1 MRDNLFA
8 GLRVRAFNAPT
19 RQRASAEGGSAPH
32 WCRGGNAGTRPMKIL
47 LIGDIVGRPGRV
59 IIEKELVRLREERTL
74 DLVIANCENAAGG
87 AGITPP
93 IAEDLFRSGVDV
105 LTSGNHVWRKK
116 EAYELLRMDPRVIRP
131 ANYPEGAP
139 GAGSTVVATLAGEKV
154 GVLNVMGRVFME
166 PLDCPFRA
174 AEREV
179 ARLKMVTPVIIVDM
193 HAEATS
199 EKVAMGWF
207 LDGKVS
213 CVFGTHTHI
222 PTADERILPK
232 GSGFITDVGMTGP
245 YDSVIGRRV
254 EQILEKFLSNLPM
267 KSEVAEGN
275 IQLRGL
281 IVDVDAKT
289 GKARSVERL
298 TQVMEGA
305 VHDNGR

>member
-1 MRDNLFA
+1 
-8 GLRVRAFNAPT
+8 
-19 RQRASAEGGSAPH
+19 
-32 WCRGGNAGTRPMKIL
+32 MKIL
-47 LIGDIVGRPGRV
+47 LIGDIIGRPGRV
-59 IIEKELVRLREERTL
+59 IVEREVVPLRESLGL

-93 IAEDLFRSGVDV
+93 IADELFRAGVDV

-116 EAYELLRMDPRVIRP
+116 EAFELLKLDHRVIRP
-131 ANYPEGAP
+131 ANYPDGAP
-139 GAGSTVVATLAGEKV
+139 GTGSTVVETLDGQKV

-174 AEREV
+174 AEREL
-179 ARLKMVTPVIIVDM
+179 ARLKLSTSVIIVDM

-199 EKVAMGWF
+199 EKVAIGWF

-232 GSGFITDVGMTGP
+232 GTAVITDVGMTGS

-254 EQILEKFLSNLPM
+254 DQILERFLSSLPM

-281 IVDVDAKT
+281 LVEVDDAT
-289 GKARSVERL
+289 GKARAVERITRVL
-298 TQVMEGA
+298 DETVR
-305 VHDNGR
+305 DDGR

>member
-1 MRDNLFA
+1 
-8 GLRVRAFNAPT
+8 
-19 RQRASAEGGSAPH
+19 
-32 WCRGGNAGTRPMKIL
+32 MKIL

-59 IIEKELVRLREERTL
+59 IVERELVRLREERKL

-93 IAEDLFRSGVDV
+93 IAEDLFRAGVDA
-105 LTSGNHVWRKK
+105 LTSGNHVWRRR

-139 GAGSTVVATLAGEKV
+139 GSGSTVVETLAGEKV
-154 GVLNVMGRVFME
+154 GVLNLMGRVFME
-166 PLDCPFRA
+166 PLDCPFRT
-174 AEREV
+174 AERELS
-179 ARLKMVTPVIIVDM
+179 RLKLVTPVIIVDM

-232 GSGFITDVGMTGP
+232 GTGFITDVGMTGP

-254 EQILEKFLSNLPM
+254 DQILERFLSNLPM

-289 GKARSVERL
+289 GKARSVERI
-298 TQVMEGA
+298 TEVIEGS